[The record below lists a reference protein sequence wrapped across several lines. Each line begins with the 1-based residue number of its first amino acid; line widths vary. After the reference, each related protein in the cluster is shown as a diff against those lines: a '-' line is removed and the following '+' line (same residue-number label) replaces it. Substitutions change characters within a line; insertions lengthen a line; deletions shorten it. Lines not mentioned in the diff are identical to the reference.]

1 MYSNLNV
8 FRAVKFQN
16 TPFNRREAIVGT
28 AVCGVHANNFRTYM
42 HVVTLTLRFLLKL
55 FYLCQYF
62 KLQSGFLYLYEKA
75 NQTFPL

>member
-1 MYSNLNV
+1 MYSVLWHSKI
-8 FRAVKFQN
+8 RLLTEGK
-16 TPFNRREAIVGT
+16 PIVGT

-42 HVVTLTLRFLLKL
+42 HVVTLTFRFLLKL

>member
-42 HVVTLTLRFLLKL
+42 HVVTLTLRFLLKIVL
-55 FYLCQYF
+55 LVPIF
-62 KLQSGFLYLYEKA
+62 
-75 NQTFPL
+75 

>member
-8 FRAVKFQN
+8 FRAVTFQN

-42 HVVTLTLRFLLKL
+42 HVVTLTLRFLLKIVL
-55 FYLCQYF
+55 LVPIF
-62 KLQSGFLYLYEKA
+62 
-75 NQTFPL
+75 